1 MTVKS
6 SARVGYL
13 NPILTQGGGNLNE
26 SIFKSSNAWGMHCAG
41 EGRGGEVGEGGGSVD
56 VLN

>member
-13 NPILTQGGGNLNE
+13 NAILAQGGGNLNN
-26 SIFKSSNAWGMHCAG
+26 SISKSSVKCPGFAQ
-41 EGRGGEVGEGGGSVD
+41 GGGGGGWGGDVD
-56 VLN
+56 VSN